1 MSLWDAAMAPVRAV
15 GGAVHELDMAAQ
27 GTTAKREG
35 AYRRLLNDLQVVGA
49 STPDNTPARFQAM
62 REVMTKHGLSMP
74 PMLNEAGQSQYEE
87 IPTPYERALEKSVS
101 AKTGSAGTVDPV
113 EKAKAVAAL
122 SGVRPFDYYEPYDP
136 VKHKGREP
144 WSADEVY
151 DPKKPEHRLWVQSLQ
166 ELGGGAP
173 GEPTEQTPPPTGAGV
188 AGNLGNIAL
197 QRQSATGARPGST
210 LDSIEMP
217 GQTPKPMTMAGAM
230 SQRRTPQAGSS
241 MAGIPSP
248 SPQQIDMA
256 LGQYEGAGGV
266 TTRNAAKVQQ
276 SQAAPASTLMAAARA
291 VKAYKAS
298 PEYVEMTKTTGRL
311 LNETDLSGPMKNVL
325 AQQSTSDQKR
335 LLKLIHRHGEA
346 AVLQALAK
354 APQGHGQ

>member
-1 MSLWDAAMAPVRAV
+1 MSLWDVAMAPVRAV
-15 GGAVHELDMAAQ
+15 GGAFNELDMAAQ
-27 GTTAKREG
+27 GTTAKKEG

-74 PMLNEAGQSQYEE
+74 PMLNEAGQNQYEQ
-87 IPTPYERALEKSVS
+87 IPTPYERALEKSAS
-101 AKTGSAGTVDPV
+101 AKAGSAGIV

-151 DPKKPEHRLWVQSLQ
+151 DPKKPEHRLWMQSLQ
-166 ELGGGAP
+166 ELGGEALE
-173 GEPTEQTPPPTGAGV
+173 EPTETPPLTGAGV

-197 QRQSATGARPGST
+197 QQQSATGRRSGSA
-210 LDSIEMP
+210 LDSIP
-217 GQTPKPMTMAGAM
+217 GPMTLAGAM
-230 SQRRTPQAGSS
+230 SRRRTPQAGSGV
-241 MAGIPSP
+241 AGIPSP
-248 SPQQIDMA
+248 SPAQIDAA
-256 LGQYEGAGGV
+256 LGQYEDAGGI

-276 SQAAPASTLMAAARA
+276 SQAAPASSLMAAARA

-298 PEYVEMTKTTGRL
+298 PEYVEMTKTTGKL
-311 LNETDLSGPMKNVL
+311 LNETDLSGPTKDVL
-325 AQQSTSDQKR
+325 AGQSAADQKR
-335 LLKLIHRHGEA
+335 LLKLIHQHGEA